1 MINYQ
6 AKVIKAVGIANYF
19 KSNPGARMAD
29 AARDLNL
36 NYDAAYKGYNLAVGL
51 KLIKRKKFPKGPQIG
66 HSPETLEK
74 IAGAVALRRQQKSLE
89 VIGQNLGVTRERAR
103 QFLRYAVRQGMM
115 CEKEWEH
122 LRYNGRQQKQWAY
135 FIELADQIENINRE
149 TYHALVKKHWP
160 SLKSVV
166 KSVGR
171 IEQNCL
177 ETLVQNGFV
186 KKNTRLVTW
195 ILCRAK
201 RSRVSMSELKEMADE
216 YITTDITLCDLA
228 EKYKIVKKS
237 EVNPSAVAARYLKQA
252 VELNIISR
260 EDYNKKA
267 RKTVSETWK
276 KIGRMGRKYPE
287 DKVKIAIEAYKRG
300 IPCSEVA
307 NVLGMKIQSLY
318 NIIYRNHQAC

>member
-74 IAGAVALRRQQKSLE
+74 ITEAVELRRQQKSLE
-89 VIGQNLGVTRERAR
+89 VVGQNLGVTRERAR

-135 FIELADQIENINRE
+135 FLDLAGQIESINRE
-149 TYHALVKKHWP
+149 TYHALLKKHWP
-160 SLKSVV
+160 SLKEAV
-166 KSVGR
+166 KSAGR
-171 IEQNCL
+171 VEQNCL
-177 ETLVQNGFV
+177 EALVQNGFA
-186 KKNTRLVTW
+186 KKDAGLVTW
-195 ILCRAK
+195 VLGRVK
-201 RSRVSMSELKEMADE
+201 RSRVSLSELKTIANE
-216 YITTDITLCDLA
+216 YITTDITLCGLA
-228 EKYKIVKKS
+228 GKYGIIEKS
-237 EVNPSAVAARYLKQA
+237 EVNPSAVAARYLKWA
-252 VELNIISR
+252 VELGIISR
-260 EDYNKKA
+260 EDYHKKA

-276 KIGRMGRKYPE
+276 RIGRMGRKYPE
-287 DKVKIAIEAYKRG
+287 DKVKIAIEACKRG
-300 IPCSEVA
+300 VPCSEVA
-307 NVLGMKIQSLY
+307 NVLGIKIQSLY
-318 NIIYRNHQAC
+318 NIVYRNHKAG